1 MTRRPG
7 QRAGVVGLVIG
18 TLAAYAKPGDTYR
31 FYEINPAVVRLA
43 QQYFRF
49 LSGAAG
55 ANVSTATGDGRL
67 LLEREAPG
75 EYEVLAVD
83 AFSGDSIRVHL
94 LSREAF
100 VVYARHLRPGGV
112 LALHVS
118 NTLLNLAPVAEALA
132 AAAAKDS
139 RHIHATEDDALA
151 RAESDWV
158 LVADAFPNG
167 APGQPRGAAAG
178 RTPVWTDDH
187 SHLLAALK

>member
-7 QRAGVVGLVIG
+7 QRVGVVGLVIG